1 MDNSD
6 NKLFNFLNNH
16 LMGPMGKLAQFRIVR
31 GVMAAGMASIP
42 FTIVGS
48 MFLIVSVIPQSFPAL
63 AGLWANSF
71 DKITSL
77 YMLANGATMGTLA
90 LYFCIVFG
98 YEYTRIQAQEEKINV
113 NPLNGA
119 LLSMMAF
126 FMCLPQLIFKDG
138 AMTLV
143 NVITKNQKIIDG
155 WEMAGGVSRLGTTG
169 IFTAIIMS
177 IIAVKIYATCVKR
190 NWTIKMPETVP
201 TGVSTSFTALIPTAL
216 IALVVI
222 VINGALVGFGTD
234 IFKMIAVPFSFV
246 THLTNTWVGLLV
258 VYFLMHALWIV
269 GIHGATIVTSF
280 LTPIV
285 LSNMAANQ
293 AGANI
298 PFAGEFNN
306 CFVTL
311 GGSGATLGLV
321 IFITFFAR
329 SAQLSAL
336 GKAAIVPSFF
346 NINEPII
353 FGLPI
358 VYNPYVAIPFFLAP
372 MASMSV
378 AYFAIK
384 MTLVSPPIA
393 QVAWPTPLGL
403 SGFIG
408 SGGDWRA
415 AVLAFVC
422 AGVAFLIWFPF
433 IKFYDNKLYKEEQA
447 AGAAAEAAK

>member
-1 MDNSD
+1 MDDGN
-6 NKLFNFLNNH
+6 NKLFNFLNKH

-63 AGLWANSF
+63 AGFWAGSF
-71 DKITSL
+71 DKITPL
-77 YMLANGATMGTLA
+77 YMLANNATMGILS
-90 LYFCIVFG
+90 LYFCLVFG

-126 FMCLPQLIFKDG
+126 FMCIPELMFKGG
-138 AMTLV
+138 AMQMI
-143 NVITKNQKIIDG
+143 NVFTKSQKIVDG

-177 IIAVKIYATCVKR
+177 IIAVKIYATCVKH
-190 NWTIKMPETVP
+190 NITIKMPDTVP
-201 TGVSTSFTALIPTAL
+201 TGVSNSFTALIPTAF
-216 IALVVI
+216 IALTVI
-222 VINGALVGFGTD
+222 VINGALVAFNTD
-234 IFKMIAVPFSFV
+234 IFKIISVPFSFV
-246 THLTNTWVGLLV
+246 TNLTNTWVGLLV
-258 VYFLMHALWIV
+258 IYFLMHALWIV

-306 CFVTL
+306 CFVTI
-311 GGSGATLGLV
+311 GGSGATLGMV
-321 IFITFFAR
+321 IFITFFAK
-329 SAQLSAL
+329 SAQLGAL
-336 GKAAIVPSFF
+336 GKAAVIPSLF
-346 NINEPII
+346 NINEPIL
-353 FGLPI
+353 FGMPV
-358 VYNPYVAIPFFLAP
+358 VYNPYTAIPFFLAP

-384 MTLVSPPIA
+384 FSLVNPPIA

-408 SGGDWRA
+408 AGGDWRA
-415 AVLAFVC
+415 IILAFVC
-422 AGVAFLIWFPF
+422 ALVAFVIWFPF
-433 IKFYDNKLYKEEQA
+433 IRFYDNKLYVQEQQ
-447 AGAAAEAAK
+447 AGAAEAA

>member
-1 MDNSD
+1 MDNTD
-6 NKLFNFLNNH
+6 NKLFQFLSKH

-63 AGLWANSF
+63 AGIWAASF

-77 YMLANGATMGTLA
+77 YMIANTATMGILA
-90 LYFCIVFG
+90 LYFCLVFG
-98 YEYTRIQAQEEKINV
+98 YEYTRIQAQEEKVNV
-113 NPLNGA
+113 NPLSGA

-126 FMCLPQLIFKDG
+126 FMCVPELLFKNG
-138 AMTLV
+138 AMGLV
-143 NVITKNQKIIDG
+143 NIVTKDQKIIDG
-155 WEMAGGVSRLGTTG
+155 WEMGGGVTRLGTTG
-169 IFTAIIMS
+169 IFTAIIMG
-177 IIAVKIYATCVKR
+177 ILAVKIYTYCVKK

-201 TGVSTSFTALIPTAL
+201 AGVINSFMALIPTAL
-216 IALVVI
+216 IALTVI
-222 VINGALVGFGTD
+222 VINGALVFLNTD
-234 IFKMIAVPFSFV
+234 IFKVIAVPFGFV
-246 THLTNTWVGLLV
+246 TNLTNTWVGLLV
-258 VYFLMHALWIV
+258 IYFIMHALWIV

-293 AGANI
+293 TGANL

-306 CFVTL
+306 SFVMI
-311 GGSGATLGLV
+311 GGSGATLGMV
-321 IFITFFAR
+321 IFIAFFAK
-329 SAQLSAL
+329 SAQLGAL
-336 GKAAIVPSFF
+336 GKAAIVPAFF
-346 NINEPII
+346 NINEPIL
-353 FGLPI
+353 FGMPV
-358 VYNPYVAIPFFLAP
+358 VYNPYTAIPFFLAP

-384 MTLVSPPIA
+384 LHMVNPPIA
-393 QVAWPTPLGL
+393 QVAWPTPGGL

-415 AVLAFVC
+415 AVLGVVC
-422 AGVAFLIWFPF
+422 ALVAFLIWYPF
-433 IKFYDNKLYKEEQA
+433 IKFYDGKLARDEQT
-447 AGAAAEAAK
+447 AAAA

>member
-1 MDNSD
+1 MDNTD
-6 NKLFNFLNNH
+6 NKLFQFLSKH

-63 AGLWANSF
+63 AGIWAASF

-77 YMLANGATMGTLA
+77 YMIANTATMGILA
-90 LYFCIVFG
+90 LYFCLVFG
-98 YEYTRIQAQEEKINV
+98 YEYTRIQAQEEKVNV
-113 NPLNGA
+113 NPLSGA

-126 FMCLPQLIFKDG
+126 FMCVPELLFKNG
-138 AMTLV
+138 TMGLV
-143 NVITKNQKIIDG
+143 NIVTKDQKIIDG
-155 WEMAGGVSRLGTTG
+155 WEMGGGVTRLGTTG
-169 IFTAIIMS
+169 IFTAIIMG
-177 IIAVKIYATCVKR
+177 ILAVKIYTYCVKK

-201 TGVSTSFTALIPTAL
+201 AGVINSFMALIPTAL
-216 IALVVI
+216 IALTVI
-222 VINGALVGFGTD
+222 VINGALVFLNTD
-234 IFKMIAVPFSFV
+234 IFKVIAVPFGFV
-246 THLTNTWVGLLV
+246 TNLTNTWVGLLV
-258 VYFLMHALWIV
+258 IYFIMHALWIV

-293 AGANI
+293 TGANL

-306 CFVTL
+306 SFVTI
-311 GGSGATLGLV
+311 GGSGATLGMV
-321 IFITFFAR
+321 IFIAFFAK
-329 SAQLSAL
+329 SAQLGAL
-336 GKAAIVPSFF
+336 GKAAIVPAFF
-346 NINEPII
+346 NINEPIL
-353 FGLPI
+353 FGMPV
-358 VYNPYVAIPFFLAP
+358 VYNPYTAIPFFLAP

-384 MTLVSPPIA
+384 LHMVNPPIA
-393 QVAWPTPLGL
+393 QVAWPTPGGL

-415 AVLAFVC
+415 AVLGIVC
-422 AGVAFLIWFPF
+422 ALVAFLIWYPF
-433 IKFYDNKLYKEEQA
+433 IKFYDGKLARDEQTA
-447 AGAAAEAAK
+447 ATA